1 MPSLLNWRIETLP
14 KHLTHKDFMAIVF
27 LGAAP
32 AAAFVLMGAL
42 EVRLALPVALAVACS
57 SFAGIVLI
65 CYRSLLLSLQLHID
79 QIATQGYRESRN
91 SFRQVE
97 ALLHLQKL
105 IQYRHPLPSMRGWP
119 ICPDFAVLLASEIVR
134 RKPEIIVELGC
145 GTSTLISGYCLEKL
159 GRGRVES
166 LDHERTF
173 ADICREN
180 LKVHGLE
187 GFAVVHEAPLCDLE
201 LGGKSWR
208 YYDISPLRGIP
219 PIDML
224 VVDGPP
230 GELGRLARYPA
241 LPLLYER
248 LSESAVILVD
258 DADRADER
266 AMVGMWVVEH
276 PDFECTFLET
286 EEGAAIL
293 RRRAG
298 RRR

>member
-1 MPSLLNWRIETLP
+1 MPI
-14 KHLTHKDFMAIVF
+14 HLTRKDFIAIF
-27 LGAAP
+27 FIGGAPLAV
-32 AAAFVLMGAL
+32 FVLGGAL
-42 EVRLALPVALAVACS
+42 EARLVLPAALAVACS
-57 SFAGIVLI
+57 SIAGIVLV
-65 CYRSLLLSLQLHID
+65 CYRSLLLSLHLYID
-79 QIATQGYRESRN
+79 QIAKQGYGERRN
-91 SFRQVE
+91 LFRQVE

-105 IQYRHPLPSMRGWP
+105 IEYRHPLPSMRGWP

-159 GRGRVES
+159 GRGRVVS
-166 LDHERTF
+166 LDHERRF

-187 GFAVVHEAPLCDLE
+187 GFAAVREAPLCDLE

-208 YYDISPLRGIP
+208 YYDVSPLQGIP
-219 PIDML
+219 PIDIL

-230 GELGRLARYPA
+230 GESGRLARYPA

-248 LSESAVILVD
+248 LSERAVILVD

-266 AMVGMWVVEH
+266 SMVEKWLAEH
-276 PDFECTFLET
+276 PDLECTFLET

-293 RRRAG
+293 RRRADY
-298 RRR
+298 RH